1 MYLLINST
9 SCFLDNYI
17 PSVINIFLLIY
28 NCIKFISKIICK
40 KEKKKKRIFLLHNY
54 RLQRINRG

>member
-28 NCIKFISKIICK
+28 NCIKFTSKIICK
-40 KEKKKKRIFLLHNY
+40 KEKKKKDISLT
-54 RLQRINRG
+54 

>member
-28 NCIKFISKIICK
+28 NCIKFTSKIICK
-40 KEKKKKRIFLLHNY
+40 KEKKKKKGYFSYITTGY
-54 RLQRINRG
+54 RG